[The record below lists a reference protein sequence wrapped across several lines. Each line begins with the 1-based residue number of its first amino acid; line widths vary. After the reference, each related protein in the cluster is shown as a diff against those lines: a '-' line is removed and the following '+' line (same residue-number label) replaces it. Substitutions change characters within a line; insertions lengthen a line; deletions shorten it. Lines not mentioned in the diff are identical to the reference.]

1 MSQKLNAYIDVL
13 FSGVPRSKKAVEL
26 REELLANMTERYN
39 DYLAEGMSETQAYSQ
54 TVANMGDVDEMIR
67 EVMPDDNFK
76 REARYYRMRNAR
88 STAIAVGMYIL
99 GGAVFLGFG
108 ALGGSDVHAIGGLL
122 ALLVLAAIA
131 TGLLIYTSMST
142 PVEYKDFDEQAEKER
157 RYSKDPGARTRDA
170 ISTIYWSIMTI
181 VYLAVSF
188 LTRAWHISWIIWPL
202 AGIAWGIVETIGEL
216 RSHHEP

>member
-1 MSQKLNAYIDVL
+1 MSQKISAYIDVL

-26 REELLANMTERYN
+26 REEVLANMTERFN
-39 DYLAEGMSETQAYSQ
+39 DYLAEGMSENQAYSL
-54 TVANMGDVDEMIR
+54 TVANMGDVDEMLR
-67 EVMPDDNFK
+67 TVTPDEDFK
-76 REARYYRMRNAR
+76 REARYYRLRNAR
-88 STAIAVGMYIL
+88 NTAIAVGMYIL
-99 GGAVFLGFG
+99 GAAVLIGCGAFG
-108 ALGGSDVHAIGGLL
+108 GDSYAIGGLL
-122 ALLVLAAIA
+122 GLLVLAAIA

-157 RYSKDPGARTRDA
+157 RYARDPHARTRDA
-170 ISTIYWSIMTI
+170 ISTIFWSVMTI
-181 VYLAVSF
+181 VYLTISF